1 MNIKYTR
8 HGETRTQQRGIS
20 KRDILTVLEY
30 GTPIDDGTVLL
41 RRQDVAREVGRLKRE
56 IQALECN
63 KDRKIVLADDEVIT
77 AYRSRRADQR
87 RAFRISR
94 TKGYRT

>member
-1 MNIKYTR
+1 MNVKCTR
-8 HGETRTQQRGIS
+8 HAETRMQQRGIS

-63 KDRKIVLADDEVIT
+63 RHRKIVLANDEVVT

-87 RAFRISR
+87 RALRTSR
-94 TKGYRT
+94 TKGY